1 MSSSGGRSGG
11 GSAEAPSYR
20 CAHSVAT
27 DRRSISPRRSLSD
40 ATPEAVTPTDRD
52 SMANEPEDLSA
63 LDDAFHLPEN
73 IEDPRLRGLYE
84 VLVARMRREAIDL
97 PMNTVQQLLIER
109 IAYNYIVLRDFEAGG
124 RFSTANAQK
133 DFNTFWLSMTQEFN
147 RMLTKAEA
155 MTGSERKALLKQIQQ
170 LILTTVDKS
179 VSDPKT
185 RSNLLVNM
193 AAAFEHVKI

>member
-1 MSSSGGRSGG
+1 M
-11 GSAEAPSYR
+11 
-20 CAHSVAT
+20 
-27 DRRSISPRRSLSD
+27 
-40 ATPEAVTPTDRD
+40 AVPPDDIT
-52 SMANEPEDLSA
+52 A

-73 IEDPRLRGLYE
+73 IDDARLRGLYE
-84 VLVARMRREAIDL
+84 VLVARMRREAADL

-109 IAYNYIVLRDFEAGG
+109 IAYNYIVMRDFEAGG
-124 RFSTANAQK
+124 RFSTASAQK

-147 RMLTKAEA
+147 RMLTKAET
-155 MTGSERKALLKQIQQ
+155 MSGNERKAMLKQIQT

-193 AAAFEHVKI
+193 AAAFEDVKL